1 MGRRSALGIFQQA
14 LVISFYPFIYSLY
27 FVSVSVV
34 TNVAGRPW
42 WRWMLHD
49 VTPRSL
55 CVGTEVAFDSFF
67 PPYFPIHA
75 LPRFFLFVCRFVCR
89 PPGGTCPTLHL
100 TLWNRQSALY
110 IKSAGM
116 TLPQDGTF
124 VSRRLRLRGKTRRTR
139 HPAFSKAPSGEE
151 EEKMK

>member
-1 MGRRSALGIFQQA
+1 MGRRSAFGIFQQA
-14 LVISFYPFIYSLY
+14 LFISFYPFIYSLY

-49 VTPRSL
+49 VTPHSL

-75 LPRFFLFVCRFVCR
+75 LTRFFFVCLFADLFVA
-89 PPGGTCPTLHL
+89 PPVEHV
-100 TLWNRQSALY
+100 QHY
-110 IKSAGM
+110 I
-116 TLPQDGTF
+116 
-124 VSRRLRLRGKTRRTR
+124 
-139 HPAFSKAPSGEE
+139 
-151 EEKMK
+151 